1 MTDETQPASSPTTG
15 VVPPLW
21 AQQLAQAFT
30 WAERH
35 PVKLAAASI
44 ALPSLS
50 LSYYLHAE
58 HIPLSILSSDVI
70 SGLPS
75 LLVMICGITLALFA
89 LALMPLVAMLEEAVA
104 EGDGTLRVLRR
115 PSYSVPNI
123 LRWLVTLT
131 LPGAIL
137 AVAIVLMARL
147 PGHDRWGMPVAIL
160 MAGAV
165 FTLGSFLFGKNNKNR
180 HWIDRIWYSTASNF
194 VQMLLSLAVMKRAI
208 DPFSD
213 SESYLFIFAVLL
225 ASVTAMAAVQII
237 LVALIE
243 LGSNEGKIIA
253 RAFHAS
259 LVVISAICIFPASG
273 GWLAGRAISSSAS
286 GGMECL
292 RLVVTG
298 DKADFSDLIDWN
310 NRGSQITK
318 ELSMRA
324 ATSSMYYV
332 RVKGDAEDISTVPTD
347 RVSKFVACAPAT
359 KSTDA
364 SSAPITP
371 GT

>member
-1 MTDETQPASSPTTG
+1 MTDENKPASSPMAE
-15 VVPPLW
+15 VVPRLW
-21 AQQLAQAFT
+21 VQQLAEAFT

-89 LALMPLVAMLEEAVA
+89 LALMPLVAMLEEAEA
-104 EGDGTLRVLRR
+104 EQDGTLRVLKRS
-115 PSYSVPNI
+115 SYSGSNF
-123 LRWLVTLT
+123 LRWIVTLS

-137 AVAIVLMARL
+137 AIAIVLMTRL
-147 PGHDRWGMPVAIL
+147 PGHDRWGMPIAIG

-165 FTLGSFLFGKNNKNR
+165 FILGSLLFGNENRNR
-180 HWIDRIWYSTASNF
+180 HWFDRIWSAVASNL
-194 VQMLLSLAVMKRAI
+194 VQMLLALVVMKQVLENL
-208 DPFSD
+208 PKTD
-213 SESYLFIFAVLL
+213 SYFFMLACLL
-225 ASVTAMAAVQII
+225 ISVIAMALAQIF
-237 LVALIE
+237 LVTLIE
-243 LGSNEGKIIA
+243 LGSKDGKIVA

-259 LVVISAICIFPASG
+259 LVIISITCIFPATG